1 MENRSRATLDDVLT
15 AFVAENEEPTAA
27 NLQTWVERYPQ
38 YRRELVD
45 FAAAWAEQ
53 LLLPPAPEMEPETEK
68 VLIDRAMS
76 YVHTVAYER
85 DTQTQSL
92 AESGK
97 AVHSLTEE
105 ARRAGLKPQDLANA
119 LGLDLSLV
127 SKLNNR
133 QITEVPALLVSLF
146 GQLLQKPTAAIEAY
160 FDQPPQAAVDTAF
173 LAHGKPASLAQQN
186 FADAVRASSLSVEEK
201 ARWLGETPNAEG

>member
-1 MENRSRATLDDVLT
+1 MENRSRITLDDVFT
-15 AFVAENEEPTAA
+15 AFVAENDEPTAA
-27 NLQTWVERYPQ
+27 NLQEWVERYPQ

-53 LLLPPAPEMEPETEK
+53 LLLPPAPEMELETEK

-76 YVHTVAYER
+76 YVLTVAYER

-105 ARRAGLKPQDLANA
+105 ARRAGIKPQQLANA
-119 LGLDLSLV
+119 LVLDLPLI

-133 QITEVPALLVSLF
+133 QITEIPALLISHL
-146 GQLLQKPTAAIEAY
+146 GQLLQKPAAVIEAY
-160 FDQPPQAAVDTAF
+160 FAQPPQVAVDAAF
-173 LAHGKPASLAQQN
+173 LAHGKPASPARQT